1 MAAIFITLIL
11 SVLTPVSEHSG
22 FYEVG
27 SNVSDFSLKNV
38 DGTLVSLS
46 DFPDAKGF
54 VVIFTCNHCPYAQ
67 AYQDRI
73 IDLDKTYKQ
82 KGYPV
87 IAISSTNAQLDPR
100 DSYENMV
107 IRAEEKGYTFP
118 YLYDKDQDV
127 LMKFGAQATPT
138 VYVLQKNRQQGVEV
152 KYIGAIDDNYQNPQ
166 AVQTKYVE
174 NALDALLS
182 GSDPQ
187 PSFTKAIGCGITY
200 NENPSAMR

>member
-1 MAAIFITLIL
+1 MTAIFISLIL
-11 SVLTPVSEHSG
+11 SVLAPVSEHSG

-27 SNVSDFSLKNV
+27 SSVSDFSLKNV

-54 VVIFTCNHCPYAQ
+54 VVVFTCNHCPYAQ

-73 IDLDKTYKQ
+73 IELDRAYKQ

-87 IAISSTNAQLDPR
+87 IAISSTNAERDPR

-107 IRAEEKGYTFP
+107 IRAQEKKYSFP
-118 YLYDKDQDV
+118 YLYDKNQDV

-138 VYVLQKNRQQGVEV
+138 VYVLQKDRQQGLEV
-152 KYIGAIDDNYQNPQ
+152 KCIGAIDDNYQDPS
-166 AVQTKYVE
+166 AVKTKYVE

-182 GSDPQ
+182 GNDPQ
-187 PSFTKAIGCGITY
+187 PSFTKAIGCSISY
-200 NENPSAMR
+200 NENASAMR

>member
-1 MAAIFITLIL
+1 MATVFITLIL
-11 SVLTPVSEHSG
+11 SVLVPVSEHSG

-38 DGTLVSLS
+38 DGTMVSLS

-67 AYQDRI
+67 TYQDRI
-73 IDLDKTYKQ
+73 IALDKAYKQ

-87 IAISSTNAQLDPR
+87 IAISSTNAERDPR

-107 IRAEEKGYTFP
+107 VRAREKKYTFP
-118 YLYDKDQDV
+118 YLYDKNQDV

-138 VYVLQKNRQQGVEV
+138 VFILQKNRQLGMEV
-152 KYIGAIDDNYQNPQ
+152 KYIGAIDDNYQDPA
-166 AVQTKYVE
+166 AVKTKYVE

-182 GSDPQ
+182 GNDPQ
-187 PSFTKAIGCGITY
+187 PSFTKTIGCSISY
-200 NENPSAMR
+200 NDNQSAMR